1 MRTNKLWLESFTRS
15 RRQLSFTYGIDDL
28 RFENAYWYNDVDL
41 IALERQYGQAMLNK
55 VYFHIMAFEI
65 NKLISL
71 QPATIDFGNF
81 AAYQTTA
88 FETLWLKITRNV
100 WGQWRYEHQ
109 RPDYSGPEFT
119 SKPAVRSIQ
128 AIQRQ
133 ATPTEDILCFCGGG
147 KDSLF
152 AMTILER
159 LQLPYASFA
168 YSNSVYGRADMQH
181 KLIQNLLKHAQM
193 TKQHQLW
200 VYDSCIDS
208 PVLSIYPEYGS
219 KYITAAETPSSI
231 FSALPVLLQHGY
243 QNIVLAHEHS
253 ANVGNLIWTL
263 TGEEINHQWGKSFA
277 AEQLLNEYLRAEF
290 IIDCNYFSILQ
301 PVYDVLIFNG
311 LKWAI
316 EAVPATHS
324 CNVDKP
330 WCCRCPKCAYVWLN
344 YMAYLDVNLVD
355 SIFHANLFDLKEN
368 QQWFYQMLGL
378 GENTPFECIGQI
390 QEVQLAFEL
399 CKRKGVT
406 GKAMQLY
413 MQHFPSLDTK
423 AIINKYT
430 SVNMAQTGIPTAVA
444 KLIEPHFHI
453 LSTETQQYL
462 KSILNDEG
470 TIKGGK

>member
-1 MRTNKLWLESFTRS
+1 MRANTVWFESFTRS
-15 RRQLSFTYGIDDL
+15 RHQLSFTYGIDDL

-41 IALERQYGQAMLNK
+41 IALEAQYGQAMLDK
-55 VYFHIMAFEI
+55 IYFHIMAFEI

-71 QPATIDFGNF
+71 QPQTIDLGDF
-81 AAYQTTA
+81 ASFHTIA
-88 FETLWLKITRNV
+88 FERLWRKINRKV
-100 WGQWRYEHQ
+100 WSQWRYEHQ
-109 RPDYSGPEFT
+109 RPDYAGPEFT
-119 SKPAVRSIQ
+119 SKPTTRSIQ

-152 AMTILER
+152 AMTLLER
-159 LQLPYASFA
+159 LRLPYASFS
-168 YSNSVYGRADMQH
+168 YSNSVYGKADRQH
-181 KLIQNLLKHAQM
+181 KLIQELLKHVQPA
-193 TKQHQLW
+193 KQHRLW
-200 VYDSCIDS
+200 VYDSFIDS
-208 PVLSIYPEYGS
+208 PVLRIYPEYGS

-231 FSALPVLLQHGY
+231 FSVLPVLLQHGY
-243 QNIVLAHEHS
+243 HDIVLAHEHS

-277 AEQLLNEYLRAEF
+277 AERLLNEYLRTEF
-290 IIDCNYFSILQ
+290 ISDCNYFSIIQ

-316 EAVPATHS
+316 EAIPATHS
-324 CNVDKP
+324 CNIDKP

-355 SIFHANLFDLKEN
+355 SIFHINLFDIEEN
-368 QQWFYQMLGL
+368 QPWFYHMLGL
-378 GENTPFECIGQI
+378 GEHTPFECIGQI

-413 MQHFPSLDTK
+413 RQHFPSLDTN
-423 AIINKYT
+423 AIINKYV
-430 SVNMAQTGIPTAVA
+430 SVNMAQTGIPNAIA
-444 KLIEPHFHI
+444 RLIEPLFRM
-453 LSTETQQYL
+453 LATETQQYL
-462 KSILNDEG
+462 KSVLND
-470 TIKGGK
+470 KGNYKRR